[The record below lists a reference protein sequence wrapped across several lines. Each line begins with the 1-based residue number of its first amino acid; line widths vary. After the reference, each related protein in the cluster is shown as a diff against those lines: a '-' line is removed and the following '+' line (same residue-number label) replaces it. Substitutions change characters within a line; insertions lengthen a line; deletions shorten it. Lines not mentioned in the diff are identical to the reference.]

1 MIKTA
6 MLMAA
11 MTALFGVV
19 GTLLAGFEGLL
30 IAILFAVGMNLFA
43 WYNSDKM
50 VLKMYGAKQ
59 VPRGHSLYLSLIHI

>member
-11 MTALFGVV
+11 MTALFGFA
-19 GTLLAGFEGLL
+19 GTMLGGFEGLL
-30 IAILFAVGMNLFA
+30 IAIVFAIAVNLFA

-50 VLKMYGAKQ
+50 VLRMYGAKE
-59 VPRGHSLYLSLIHI
+59 VPRGSSPF

>member
-11 MTALFGVV
+11 MTALFGFA
-19 GTLLAGFEGLL
+19 GIMLGGFEGLL
-30 IAILFAVGMNLFA
+30 IAIILAIAMNLFA

-50 VLKMYGAKQ
+50 VLRMYGAKE
-59 VPRGHSLYLSLIHI
+59 GSSESILYMKW

>member
-30 IAILFAVGMNLFA
+30 KIFNKRQLH
-43 WYNSDKM
+43 K
-50 VLKMYGAKQ
+50 
-59 VPRGHSLYLSLIHI
+59 RLYF

>member
-11 MTALFGVV
+11 MTALFGLV
-19 GTLLAGFEGLL
+19 GTMLAGFEGLL
-30 IAILFAVGMNLFA
+30 IAIILAIAMNLFA

-50 VLKMYGAKQ
+50 VLRMY
-59 VPRGHSLYLSLIHI
+59 